1 MAQRWIFERMVFKI
15 LLEPEGAIFGVTMRT
30 YCYLFIFTH
39 DFLGIRKCRTADRV
53 VAKAHYSARE
63 TIAVIGRMYGSA

>member
-1 MAQRWIFERMVFKI
+1 
-15 LLEPEGAIFGVTMRT
+15 MRT

>member
-1 MAQRWIFERMVFKI
+1 MVFKV

-39 DFLGIRKCRTADRV
+39 EFLGVRKCRTADRV
-53 VAKAHYSARE
+53 VAAARYNARE
-63 TIAVIGRMYGSA
+63 TLALIGRLYGPAA